1 MTDAIDRVE
10 AWIVTV
16 PRDTPYLGALGAG
29 EAANARGYFVRRGN
43 RTVYP
48 VMDRSILVRV
58 TTREGAMG
66 WGETYGL
73 IAPRATTEILFDLF
87 VPFAIGRDPA
97 APEALHDDLR
107 DMLRVRN
114 ACSGFTGDALA
125 ALDIAVWD
133 IAARLQGRGLADLL
147 GGARRDRI
155 PGYVSGLPRPTL
167 AERVEF
173 AAEWAA
179 RGFDAFKFAAA
190 VSEQGEVAELA
201 ALRDRLGGAARIGID
216 LHWRYTPEAALALIG
231 RLAPYDPFFIEAPV
245 ASDDIP
251 GLIRVARESPVPV
264 ATGEEW
270 YAAPE
275 ATARLPGLAIVQP
288 EMGHAGVTEFMRI
301 GRLAEAHGARVM
313 PHATVGLGVFLAA
326 SLHAAAALPSADLH
340 EYQHSVFDRNV
351 RFLQGGLRMEGTEYA
366 LPEGPGLGVVPGEE
380 VWRYAEPVAGV

>member
-1 MTDAIDRVE
+1 MSDAIERIE

-29 EAANARGYFVRRGN
+29 EEANARGYFVRRGN

-48 VMDRSILVRV
+48 VMDRSILLRV
-58 TTREGAMG
+58 TTRDGAVG

-87 VPFAIGRDPA
+87 APFAIGRDPA
-97 APEALHDDLR
+97 CPAALHDDLR
-107 DMLRVRN
+107 DLLRVRN

-133 IAARLQGRGLADLL
+133 IAARLQGRGLADAL
-147 GGARRDRI
+147 GGARRNRI
-155 PGYVSGLPRPTL
+155 GGYVSGLPRPSL
-167 AERVEF
+167 AERVDF
-173 AAEWAA
+173 AAAWAE
-179 RGFDAFKFAAA
+179 RGFDTFKFAAA

-201 ALRDRLGGAARIGID
+201 ALRARLGPAARIGID
-216 LHWRYTPEAALALIG
+216 LHWRYTPEAALALIA
-231 RLAPYDPFFIEAPV
+231 RLAPHDPFFVEAPV

-251 GLIRVARESPVPV
+251 GLILVARESPVAV
-264 ATGEEW
+264 AAGEEW

-275 ATARLPGLAIVQP
+275 AAARLPGLAIVQP
-288 EMGHAGVTEFMRI
+288 EMGHAGPTEFMRI
-301 GRLAEAHGARVM
+301 GALAEAHGARVM

-351 RFLQGGLRMEGTEYA
+351 RFLQGGLRLEGTAYA
-366 LPEGPGLGVVPGEE
+366 LPEGCGLGVVPGPA
-380 VWRYAEPVAGV
+380 VWPYAERVAG